1 MTCPINTN
9 LDHRVISFNSE
20 HVLNGEYS
28 GSVLVADLTRI
39 DDPTNVAEGQP
50 CGTGVSPIKINIE
63 VENQSNPT
71 SPMAYGEDAVSGDL
85 DADVVNCLDD
95 SYDANIGPNWIYGL
109 KYSYDQSIEEGT
121 ASMSVRSFFEHL
133 KGRAISTQQF
143 QGTDVKTVFD
153 VLFQYYLGIPQF
165 LFNIVDYNTAGVWDD
180 DTILGPIEGADSQA
194 ELQALC
200 TAVGANLFVQTD
212 GRLTIEKWKDHN
224 SPVEYDIPARMT
236 ISAEP
241 AGYERGRTTV
251 VRARGAALG
260 MLDCGDQVLSNNDDT
275 DGSSKKGSMKK
286 VAVSGIKTKSVK
298 ITHNNLNGSQD
309 DIRNAL
315 EVSPTVERI
324 GGKKNIGKGTYTA
337 RYTPKSLNTFFG
349 PNPASIDFLIYGTMQ
364 SKQTEGFY
372 GNYFGPKYHKAYA
385 NSGAF
390 ANKQLQWLAG
400 MFPVPFSSFGKG
412 AFGSAIFNN
421 MEDDPDNKS
430 GDYQQD
436 QPTFQQIETVAS
448 SPYAP
453 TIGPELEEVGNKYVY
468 TKDRLFD
475 LAVRRFQEI
484 KMAENTWNVQTG
496 YLPCIKLNQVVTFQT
511 LDTEDSPSRT
521 VTGVVGGISLEHSET
536 DEGPSTIMNLTIMS
550 TDCLGEDTYISGNLV
565 NSRCAGDNSSSL
577 NPWQTSA
584 LGLDE
589 QSGMSYNN
597 GFLFTTPGA
606 GTAFLGYSLD
616 TLEIGASY
624 SWSFDYALMQGAA
637 SLFLTMPSSF
647 GTGSQTL
654 GGSGTA
660 TGTFTAGLASSQ
672 DFVWQMI
679 GTSTANYYAIQN
691 FEVRKTVS
699 G

>member
-1 MTCPINTN
+1 MTCPENTN
-9 LDHRVISFNSE
+9 LDHRIISFNSE
-20 HVLNGEYS
+20 HVLNGDYS
-28 GSVLVADLTRI
+28 ASVLVSDTYRL

-50 CGTGVSPIKINIE
+50 CGTGVAPIKVVVE
-63 VENQSNPT
+63 LENQTLPT
-71 SPMAYGEDAVSGDL
+71 SPMAYGEEVIGE
-85 DADVVNCLDD
+85 DADLISCLQEGE
-95 SYDANIGPNWIYGL
+95 APTPPAWVYGL
-109 KYSYDQSIEEGT
+109 KYSYDLDIEQGT
-121 ASMSVRSFFEHL
+121 ASMNVRSFFEHM
-133 KGRAISTQQF
+133 KGRAVSTQQF
-143 QGTDVKTVFD
+143 RGTSIKSVFD
-153 VLFQYYLGIPQF
+153 VLFAYYLGVPSF
-165 LFNIVDYNTAGVWDD
+165 LFNIVGYNTTVWDD
-180 DTILGPIEGADSQA
+180 DTILGPIEGADTYA

-224 SPVEYDIPARMT
+224 SPVEYAIPSRM
-236 ISAEP
+236 IVSADP
-241 AGYERGRTTV
+241 SGYERGRTTV

-260 MLDCGDQVLSNNDDT
+260 MMDCGEQVLTNNDDT
-275 DGSSKKGSMKK
+275 DGSTKKGSMKK

-298 ITHNNLNGSQD
+298 ITHNNLNGTQD

-315 EVSPTVERI
+315 EISPTVERL
-324 GGKKNIGKGTYTA
+324 GGKKNVGSGTYTA
-337 RYTPKSLNTFFG
+337 RYTPKSLNVFFG
-349 PNPASIDFLIYGTMQ
+349 PNPASIDFLIYGTQQ

-372 GNYFGPKYHKAYA
+372 GSYFGPKYHKAYS
-385 NSGAF
+385 NSGGF
-390 ANKQLQWLAG
+390 ESKQLQWLSG

-421 MEDDPDNKS
+421 QTDDPDNKS

-436 QPTFQQIETVAS
+436 QPTFQQIELVAE
-448 SPYAP
+448 SPQVL

-468 TKDRLFD
+468 TKDQLFK

-496 YLPCIKLNQVVTFQT
+496 YLPCIKLNQVVTFNT
-511 LDTEDSPSRT
+511 LDTEESPSREIQ
-521 VTGVVGGISLEHSET
+521 GVVGGISLEHSET

-550 TDCLGEDTYISGNLV
+550 TDCLGNDTYTSGNLV
-565 NSRCAGDNSSSL
+565 NSRCAGDNSNAL

-616 TLEIGASY
+616 TLDIGATY
-624 SWSFDYALMQGAA
+624 NWSFDYILMQGGA

-647 GTGSQTL
+647 GTGSQTIL
-654 GGSGTA
+654 GTGTA
-660 TGTFTAGLASSQ
+660 TGSFVAGLSSSQ

-679 GTSTANYYAIQN
+679 GNSTPNYYSLRNI
-691 FEVRKTVS
+691 EITKTVI